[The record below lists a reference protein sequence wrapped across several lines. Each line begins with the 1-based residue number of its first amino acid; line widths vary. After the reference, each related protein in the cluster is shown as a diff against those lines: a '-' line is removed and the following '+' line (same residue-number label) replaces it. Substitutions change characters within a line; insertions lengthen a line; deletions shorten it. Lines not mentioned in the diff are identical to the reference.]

1 MNLIAQHEQPTG
13 AGPIAQRSA
22 MTMGPPQQT
31 LGRPKVAQDVD
42 VLGPLLR
49 RKYVVILFA
58 IIGTGV
64 GYLAYQQAE
73 PLYQC
78 EARLM
83 VWSQAPP
90 TMVGEETFKQKI
102 SMEKY
107 AGLFGSQAVLGRA
120 IEDADLHKTDALA
133 LSGGRA
139 VNVLQKSLM
148 IYADDKGT
156 DTLNISLVG
165 PNAEELPGIL
175 NNVFDAFVKEIDENT
190 KAAGDES
197 VELITKLQR
206 RMLDEK
212 DLAEKRY
219 LELLNSMG
227 VTSRDEQGEV
237 TNPHVEKLNQLRLL
251 DQWYQTELRNILARL
266 ELLKKAQEAG
276 DFK

>member
-1 MNLIAQHEQPTG
+1 M
-13 AGPIAQRSA
+13 
-22 MTMGPPQQT
+22 
-31 LGRPKVAQDVD
+31 
-42 VLGPLLR
+42 
-49 RKYVVILFA
+49 
-58 IIGTGV
+58 
-64 GYLAYQQAE
+64 
-73 PLYQC
+73 
-78 EARLM
+78 
-83 VWSQAPP
+83 
-90 TMVGEETFKQKI
+90 
-102 SMEKY
+102 
-107 AGLFGSQAVLGRA
+107 GRA
-120 IEDADLHKTDALA
+120 IEDADLHKTDTLA
-133 LSGGRA
+133 LSGVRA

-175 NNVFDAFVKEIDENT
+175 NNVFNAFVKEIDENT

-212 DLAEKRY
+212 DIAEKRH

-251 DQWYQTELRNILARL
+251 DQGYHTELRNILARL
-266 ELLKKAQEAG
+266 ELLKKAQAAG
-276 DFK
+276 DFKALRVVAYTGRDYVGMEKTNSLDSSNLQTSYEN